1 MLCMQTNTHTNNRK
15 DCINVHIHIE
25 TQIGKEV
32 GFCLAEHPT
41 KKDGVERFDR
51 EVY

>member
-1 MLCMQTNTHTNNRK
+1 MYADKHTHTNNRK

-25 TQIGKEV
+25 TQTGKEV
-32 GFCLAEHPT
+32 GFCLAEYPT

>member
-15 DCINVHIHIE
+15 DCINVHVHIE

-32 GFCLAEHPT
+32 GFQQNT
-41 KKDGVERFDR
+41 DKERWGR
-51 EVY
+51 TIR